1 MANLKQVWMKI
12 VIVLSLAKIY
22 PSTFLFSPQQPSFL
36 KIEISSNGQDFFIFF
51 ILMELMVMVM
61 VLNVIFNNISVISWQ
76 FVFLVEE
83 TGGPEENH
91 RPAASHLQTLFHN
104 VVLSTPH
111 LNRIQT
117 HNFSGDRHRLHW

>member
-12 VIVLSLAKIY
+12 VIVICKNISNYL
-22 PSTFLFSPQQPSFL
+22 LFFPQQPSFL

-51 ILMELMVMVM
+51 ILMELMVRVM
-61 VLNVIFNNISVISWQ
+61 VFNVIFNNISVISWQ

-91 RPAASHLQTLFHN
+91 RPAASHLQALFHN

-117 HNFSGDRHRLHW
+117 HNFSSDRHRLHR